1 MKTIQLE
8 VSGMSCGHCVA
19 TVRSALAGVAGVREV
34 DVSLPARRATV
45 KADDAVGDDALVK
58 AVDRSGY
65 RAVPAPTGAR

>member
-1 MKTIQLE
+1 MKTIELE

-45 KADDAVGDDALVK
+45 RADEGVDEAALVR
-58 AVDRSGY
+58 AVDRTGY
-65 RAVPAPTGAR
+65 RAAPAGTGAR